1 MSKLIGIS
9 TGLKDVE
16 MAPGNIS
23 CVVINNDFVKACNIF
38 GNNAVIFGPHENSNT
53 VDVSKFDA
61 IIPVEKITKAVYGV
75 NLPF

>member
-23 CVVINNDFVKACNIF
+23 CVVINNDFVKACNIPIK
-38 GNNAVIFGPHENSNT
+38 NIQ
-53 VDVSKFDA
+53 DSKFELISSWRRTFVTVSVNDA
-61 IIPVEKITKAVYGV
+61 RFLLTVV
-75 NLPF
+75 